1 MPGLNATE
9 KSCKTTTDECVRAR
23 DGDVQETIE
32 YVCAR
37 NGLPQPV
44 LRRAGDAKEYK
55 DVLLR
60 RTYAFVDEAAPAT
73 SGRETS
79 AERTRS
85 VVDVVHSAID
95 YLFKASAKPRNVL
108 CKGMHRRIDSG
119 SKARERTMDLPG
131 VTVSCVTSA
140 YEAFMSPVWETLCDR
155 IGEELMMHILLYW
168 SVFIRVGSANDTPLL
183 QICGYSIIDARSRTR
198 VANAKETNKM
208 RMQAHRK
215 KRAAKKRKKVEE
227 AEAARAD
234 SNAVESKCAS
244 DDKNTSPLTKNPF
257 ISEVD
262 LQEVV
267 RLSQVLLSSQD
278 IQVSTDDEQSTEIR
292 ETQSEHDA
300 DDVSHEEVEKPKEKR
315 KHRAPSWIRKREK
328 RKLQQVHAQTDEPP
342 CVVLRKPRIIRMG
355 RVVDRTPTTTRDN
368 KVKLAAV
375 VFDRHAFMFRASFA
389 KKPGLPVC
397 HVLRSSGTGVRA
409 SRRMFHEVFN
419 PNKFAKIARER
430 GRRSARNAKSTHKVP
445 HKFRETLLP
454 AFQVAL
460 ERATTC
466 PFAVLLNRHAPMP
479 KGLMVASSRVT
490 DISEESLL
498 SAYTPPRSVAMFV
511 WAVIDYI
518 FPNELLGGEKTR
530 RALQDFIK
538 RVVSMRRYERCTLHE
553 AMHHVHTGD
562 FKCFKAAQTNMGSA
576 GQAEASQRR
585 MVCKWI
591 AWLVKEMVFPLIRGH
606 FYCTDTQT
614 HRQRMFFYRKG
625 VWARLVSATLQ
636 NLEQTSFKRLTTKDA
651 AAMLERANKSNLGFS
666 SLRFLPKGTGLRPVA
681 VLNKPSKFIVKAKNV
696 RKVKDFHAVNSRLK
710 GVFEVLAY
718 ESVRDP
724 NVMGAA
730 VGDYQSALMRI
741 GPCIRAI
748 RHQRRLGRCSKA
760 FVLATDIKGA
770 FDNLPL
776 STLER
781 VAVDLLQGT
790 SYQTLKYTVM
800 KQDGTSKYKTTVAS
814 LKSHEERG
822 VPGPLVTEIHR
833 RQNTGGVAVL
843 KSEPRESV
851 IVDNGMATEIFND
864 DIVPLLRAHLKENM
878 VSSCGKFMLQT
889 VGIPQGSIVSPLLCS
904 LFYGHL
910 EHKYKLLTDV
920 CDTTSTVCRWMDDIL
935 LITTEETRAKTFVDT
950 CKRGFEEHGC
960 SLNTLKTL
968 CNFDHEPVL
977 TRRTFMNTDGQE
989 FIPWCGILINVNT
1002 LEIMVDYS
1010 RYAGEFLR
1018 ETMNLP
1024 LSRTAWLRLPDRI
1037 CGFLKPKCA
1046 ALFYD
1051 ESINSPLTCR
1061 VNVFQLF
1068 LMAAMKTHSYVAAAS
1083 KIPGCNPIAHVA
1095 LYRAIKHAI
1104 SFGQV
1109 LIQRHIARA
1118 RAHCGSFGRIPNA
1131 HIEFLARIAF
1141 LSVLGRK
1148 QARYKRTIELLVS
1161 GLSSRK
1167 MKRATRNALLKQAT
1181 DPSRS
1186 AIFETIR
1193 F

>member
-1 MPGLNATE
+1 M
-9 KSCKTTTDECVRAR
+9 
-23 DGDVQETIE
+23 
-32 YVCAR
+32 CAR
-37 NGLPQPV
+37 HGLPQPV
-44 LRRAGDAKEYK
+44 LRRAGDSEEYTE
-55 DVLLR
+55 VLLR
-60 RTYAFVDEAAPAT
+60 QTFAFADDAAPST

-79 AERTRS
+79 LERTRS
-85 VVDVVHSAID
+85 VMDIVHSAID

-119 SKARERTMDLPG
+119 TKARERTMELRGAPS
-131 VTVSCVTSA
+131 VTVSCANSA
-140 YEAFMSPVWETLCDR
+140 YEAFTSPVWETLCDR
-155 IGEELMMHILLYW
+155 IGEEMMMRILLYC
-168 SVFIRVGSANDTPLL
+168 SVFIRVGTAKDTPLL
-183 QICGYSIIDARSRTR
+183 QICGYAIVDSRSRMR
-198 VANAKETNKM
+198 VANAKVTNKT
-208 RMQAHRK
+208 RMQAQRE
-215 KRAAKKRKKVEE
+215 KRAAKSARKRKKAEE
-227 AEAARAD
+227 AEAARTD
-234 SNAVESKCAS
+234 SHAIESRCAS
-244 DDKNTSPLTKNPF
+244 DDKTTSPLTKNPF

-267 RLSQVLLSSQD
+267 RLSEVLRSSED
-278 IQVSTDDEQSTEIR
+278 IQVSTDDEQSTEVC
-292 ETQSEHDA
+292 ETQSEPDDA
-300 DDVSHEEVEKPKEKR
+300 VTQEVVTKPKEKR

-328 RKLQQVHAQTDEPP
+328 RKLQQIQLETEEPQRI
-342 CVVLRKPRIIRMG
+342 VVDTEIHKPRAQRVG
-355 RVVDRTPTTTRDN
+355 RVVDRTATTSRGN

-375 VFDRHAFMFRASFA
+375 VFDRNTFMFRSSFA

-409 SRRMFHEVFN
+409 SRRMFHDIFN
-419 PNKFAKIARER
+419 PNKFATIARDH
-430 GRRSARNAKSTHKVP
+430 GRRRARNAKSTHKVP
-445 HKFRETLLP
+445 HKFRRALLP
-454 AFQVAL
+454 AFEIAL

-479 KGLMVASSRVT
+479 NALMVASSRVT
-490 DISEESLL
+490 DMRDESLL
-498 SAYTPPRSVAMFV
+498 SAYTSPRSVAAFV

-530 RALQDFIK
+530 SALQDFIK

-553 AMHHVHTGD
+553 AMHRVHTGD
-562 FKCFKAAQTNMGSA
+562 FKCFKAVKTNVGSA

-591 AWLVKEMVFPLIRGH
+591 AWLVNEMVFPLIRAH

-636 NLEQTSFKRLTTKDA
+636 NLEQTSFKRLSMKDA
-651 AAMLERANKSNLGFS
+651 SAMLERANKSNLGFS
-666 SLRFLPKGTGLRPVA
+666 NIRFLPKGTGLRPVA
-681 VLNKPSKFIVKAKNV
+681 VLNKPSKFVVKAKKV
-696 RKVKDFHAVNSRLK
+696 RTVKEFHAVNSRLK
-710 GVFEVLAY
+710 EVFDVLAY
-718 ESVRDP
+718 ETVRDP

-730 VGDYQSALMRI
+730 VGDYKSTLIRL
-741 GPCIRAI
+741 GPCLRAI
-748 RHQRRLGRCSKA
+748 RHQRRLGRCGKA
-760 FVLATDIKGA
+760 FMLATDIKGA

-781 VAVDLLQGT
+781 IAVDLLQGT

-800 KQDGTSKYKTTVAS
+800 KRDGTTKYKKTVTS
-814 LKSHEERG
+814 LDSDEVRG
-822 VPGPLVTEIHR
+822 VPGPLVTEAHR
-833 RQNTGGVAVL
+833 RQNTGGVALL
-843 KSEPRESV
+843 KNESRGSV
-851 IVDNGMATEIFND
+851 IVDNGMATEISHD

-910 EHKYKLLTDV
+910 EHEYKLLTGV
-920 CDTTSTVCRWMDDIL
+920 CDATSTICRWMDDIL
-935 LITTEETRAKTFVDT
+935 LITTDEARAKTFIDT

-968 CNFDHEPVL
+968 CNFDHEPDV
-977 TRRTFMNTDGQE
+977 TRRTFVSSDGNE
-989 FIPWCGILINVNT
+989 FIPWCGILINVDT

-1010 RYAGEFLR
+1010 RYSGEFLR

-1024 LSRTAWLRLPDRI
+1024 IARTAWLRLPDRI

-1051 ESINSPLTCR
+1051 ESINSRLTCR

-1068 LMAAMKTHSYVAAAS
+1068 LMAAMKTHSYVAAVS
-1083 KIPGCNPIAHVA
+1083 KIPGCNPIAPVA

-1104 SFGQV
+1104 NFGQI
-1109 LIQRHIARA
+1109 LIQRHTARA
-1118 RAHCGSFGRIPNA
+1118 RAHCGSIGRIPNA
-1131 HIEFLARIAF
+1131 HVEFLARTAF
-1141 LSVLGRK
+1141 LSVLVRK

-1161 GLSSRK
+1161 GLNSRE